1 MYPIEKNLCDQERF
15 HEGIL
20 HRVSRSKKGIT
31 AKGYRLHKGQLDKQ
45 KATSWVNYFWEQMSG
60 QYVRLRDSKRNEL
73 IANFQEGIQD
83 PEYEV
88 IPNKTT
94 KGKYTIRKRKV
105 PLPEDAP
112 KEEQPVT
119 DEQPE
124 TVPQNSEE
132 PPEEPTVPED
142 YNPYLDDQNY
152 LPSFKMNKN
161 AMFRE
166 MQMQINRMFI
176 ENMKMMRSQ
185 LKQSERKRLKLK
197 EKSGKISNMLSSIVE
212 QAEREEAEAED
223 IEGEV
228 EVQEPTEPQEP
239 KQEEPTVQKE
249 YANDYEQNLD
259 MMAGDVYATAPS
271 RRNRLHTEKFGIW
284 N

>member
-1 MYPIEKNLCDQERF
+1 
-15 HEGIL
+15 
-20 HRVSRSKKGIT
+20 
-31 AKGYRLHKGQLDKQ
+31 
-45 KATSWVNYFWEQMSG
+45 MSG

-105 PLPEDAP
+105 PLPSEEP
-112 KEEQPVT
+112 KEQPEGDQKEEPQQVQEEQPEET
-119 DEQPE
+119 EQ
-124 TVPQNSEE
+124 E
-132 PPEEPTVPED
+132 P

-152 LPSFKMNKN
+152 LPTYKMKKN

-185 LKQSERKRLKLK
+185 LKQTEKKRMKLK
-197 EKSGKISNMLSSIVE
+197 EKSGKISNMLSAIVE
-212 QAEREEAEAED
+212 QAEREEAEED
-223 IEGEV
+223 NIEGEV
-228 EVQEPTEPQEP
+228 EVQEETEPEEP
-239 KQEEPTVQKE
+239 KEEPVVPKKE

-271 RRNRLHTEKFGIW
+271 RRNRLHTEKFGI
-284 N
+284 